1 MTNHKQTRV
10 LIVED
15 QAEARKLIHIAFR
28 SPTFLVEEASTGYEA
43 LAMANESHP
52 EVVLL
57 DICLPGSLN
66 GFEVCKELKTT
77 CGMGEIFVILISGLS
92 EPDDFEEARLAGANA
107 YFVKPFRFAGI
118 EKLIEQRRL
127 RKENFTLVQ
136 AMADLEVRHLHSS
149 KVQVPA

>member
-52 EVVLL
+52 EVVGPSSFCVEL
-57 DICLPGSLN
+57 DCLNS
-66 GFEVCKELKTT
+66 
-77 CGMGEIFVILISGLS
+77 
-92 EPDDFEEARLAGANA
+92 
-107 YFVKPFRFAGI
+107 
-118 EKLIEQRRL
+118 
-127 RKENFTLVQ
+127 
-136 AMADLEVRHLHSS
+136 
-149 KVQVPA
+149 